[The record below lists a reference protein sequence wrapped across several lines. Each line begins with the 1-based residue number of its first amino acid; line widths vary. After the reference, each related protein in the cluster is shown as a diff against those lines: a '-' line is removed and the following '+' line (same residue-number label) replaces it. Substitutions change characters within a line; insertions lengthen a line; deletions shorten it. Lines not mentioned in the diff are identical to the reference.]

1 MKLRRIYSRPK
12 RRHTSVLFV
21 SSSADSDSNLL
32 PLHLN
37 GALNAFSA
45 LTGTGPIG
53 QFFYYQGRLTALDP
67 EGSLFNYLTTFGSE
81 YLGPSGG
88 CSTYGS
94 LGFFPGAGSNK
105 CARYGTGF
113 YLHSNEENSQLGA
126 TLVYNW
132 VGGFYACGS
141 AKEVVYKVHESDGR
155 DDCVPIELN
164 TVPVIN

>member
-1 MKLRRIYSRPK
+1 MKLVHIPLTFASLAA
-12 RRHTSVLFV
+12 SAV
-21 SSSADSDSNLL
+21 SIVVPNADT
-32 PLHLN
+32 PLQR
-37 GALNAFSA
+37 FKF
-45 LTGTGPIG
+45 TW
-53 QFFYYQGRLTALDP
+53 RLTALDP

-141 AKEVVYKVHESDGR
+141 SKE
-155 DDCVPIELN
+155 
-164 TVPVIN
+164 